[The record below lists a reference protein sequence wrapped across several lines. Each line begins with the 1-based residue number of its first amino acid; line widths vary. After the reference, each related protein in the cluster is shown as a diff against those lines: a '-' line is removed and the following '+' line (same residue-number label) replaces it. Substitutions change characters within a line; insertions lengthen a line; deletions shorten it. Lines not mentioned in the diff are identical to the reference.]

1 MRYVKDLRLSSM
13 LKNRLEV
20 WRNTTSDTKN
30 RLGQFAKIDVKV
42 MSVYGAILPQTGG
55 LLNNR
60 PADTLLTRVTHK
72 IVIRYN
78 DKIKSSDWFI
88 YNGVRYDIIY
98 IMDDYLNH
106 ERLSCFCEVVA
117 Q

>member
-72 IVIRYN
+72 IVVRYT
-78 DKIKSSDWFI
+78 DKIKSSDWI
-88 YNGVRYDIIY
+88 LYKGHRYDIIY
-98 IMDDYLNH
+98 ILDPYMNN
-106 ERLSCFCEVVA
+106 ERLELYCEEIV
-117 Q
+117 